1 VLVARRLLPAGTDR
15 LAGACEIREGG
26 LDASPA
32 RLLELAP
39 GVEAIVADPT
49 VVVDEELLD
58 AAGPQLRV
66 VANFAV
72 VYDKPRSSS
81 RIRLPEGARWWTSVP
96 PPAPLPI
103 TITS

>member
-49 VVVDEELLD
+49 VVVDEELLE

-81 RIRLPEGARWWTSVP
+81 RIRLPEGARW
-96 PPAPLPI
+96 
-103 TITS
+103 